1 VATVKLSSR
10 GLQLNQSQVT
20 LGSAASLL
28 AATLYLGN
36 HDRNHKLW
44 NIGSTERDILH
55 INGKFTMRK
64 LKSLSFFRCNSRYKA
79 DLAVF
84 VLSFILSSFGIDAIN

>member
-1 VATVKLSSR
+1 MATVQLSSR

-20 LGSAASLL
+20 HGSAASLL

-36 HDRNHKLW
+36 HDRNHNIW

-55 INGKFTMRK
+55 INGKFTMGK
-64 LKSLSFFRCNSRYKA
+64 LKSLSFLRCSSRYEA
-79 DLAVF
+79 DLAVS
-84 VLSFILSSFGIDAIN
+84 VLSFILSSFGIDEIN